1 MRFEEY
7 FKEQIV
13 SWLTTELTDAVT
25 ESGVTVYYDPS
36 ILNNTETLTNPLYE
50 DKEAYGVVVRNTTI
64 VRSNLSDIDFN
75 TITFSVEAVMEEN
88 KTQKFLDV
96 TENIAKTYDSVL
108 QSFSTVDESTTPST
122 TITTQYKP
130 SFGVAYVSRPR
141 YTLYTNTD
149 SIKANT
155 ITWVITVQYSV
166 SSVFLSKDTF
176 KITVGLTEHTLDN
189 ILEYSL
195 TGQLTSRDVQQVDQS
210 RLTSHAVNYLNTYSF
225 TIRKTTANSGIN
237 SILASGCRDASTF
250 ALSKLK
256 IGSTSYNVKKFQ
268 LTELWRDN
276 VGAYQLTIWR

>member
-88 KTQKFLDV
+88 KTQKFLDA

-108 QSFSTVDESTTPST
+108 QSFFTVDESTTPTT
-122 TITTQYKP
+122 TITTQYKG

-141 YTLYTNTD
+141 YTLHTTKG
-149 SIKANT
+149 SIKAT
-155 ITWVITVQYSV
+155 TVTWVITVQYTT
-166 SSVFLSKDTF
+166 SSIFLSRRTF
-176 KITVGLTEHTLDN
+176 KITVGSVVYDLTN

-195 TGQLTSRDVQQVDQS
+195 SGQLTARDVQQVEKNVV
-210 RLTSHAVNYLNTYSF
+210 TSHALNYLNIYTFS
-225 TIRKTTANSGIN
+225 IRKTTSQTGIN
-237 SILASGCRDASTF
+237 SILASAVANASGFT
-250 ALSKLK
+250 LSK
-256 IGSTSYNVKKFQ
+256 ITIDGTAYDVKKFQ
-268 LTELWRDN
+268 VTELWRDN
-276 VGAYQLTIWR
+276 VGAYQLIIYR